1 MHTGIFASTITERT
15 AALKEK
21 VAHRQTGIAALNK
34 SVDDAKRALTAT
46 MLEEARLKQ
55 ALADTIGATDASA
68 DAMRNQLQEPLVI
81 TTKQTEQRAR
91 LNVEKD
97 SSIEQFDAL
106 RARYEHLFKILMD
119 KLKVLQFKALEDA
132 ETIERLQFQLD
143 ELNEKSLLAEFNAK
157 PPISTATMGTQT
169 DVDATPT
176 RDSST
181 EPNTTAGLAARSTPS
196 PSPSPAGR
204 TGGGNTAKTSPPL
217 RKNITLLE
225 KKEVGLSSD
234 AWMRLWG
241 TQTLDQS
248 AQVLHCQQ
256 GILAIQN
263 WKKGS
268 EPEGSIQAMVNY
280 LNTYAKSALKVPK
293 LTKKTITTNVD
304 DVCKTQEE
312 AHVTPS
318 QSPSRDRPFQSTRG
332 KLGGNFSK
340 NASPSPDRTFQSTR
354 RKQGDHFQ
362 NNASPSAR
370 SP

>member
-1 MHTGIFASTITERT
+1 
-15 AALKEK
+15 
-21 VAHRQTGIAALNK
+21 
-34 SVDDAKRALTAT
+34 
-46 MLEEARLKQ
+46 
-55 ALADTIGATDASA
+55 
-68 DAMRNQLQEPLVI
+68 
-81 TTKQTEQRAR
+81 
-91 LNVEKD
+91 
-97 SSIEQFDAL
+97 
-106 RARYEHLFKILMD
+106 MD

-143 ELNEKSLLAEFNAK
+143 ELNEKSLLAEINAK
-157 PPISTATMGTQT
+157 PPISTATMSTQT
-169 DVDATPT
+169 DADATPT

-181 EPNTTAGLAARSTPS
+181 EPSTTAGLAARST

-241 TQTLDQS
+241 TQTLDHS

-263 WKKGS
+263 WQKGS
-268 EPEGSIQAMVNY
+268 EPEGSIQAMVKY
-280 LNTYAKSALKVPK
+280 LNTYAKGALKVPK
-293 LTKKTITTNVD
+293 LTKKTITITTNVD
-304 DVCKTQEE
+304 AVCKTQEE

-318 QSPSRDRPFQSTRG
+318 ESPSPVRPLQPTRGKLGGNFSKKASPSPVRPLQPTRG

-340 NASPSPDRTFQSTR
+340 NASPSPVRPGLYADVVPAKPVSSNVTT
-354 RKQGDHFQ
+354 H
-362 NNASPSAR
+362 P
-370 SP
+370 